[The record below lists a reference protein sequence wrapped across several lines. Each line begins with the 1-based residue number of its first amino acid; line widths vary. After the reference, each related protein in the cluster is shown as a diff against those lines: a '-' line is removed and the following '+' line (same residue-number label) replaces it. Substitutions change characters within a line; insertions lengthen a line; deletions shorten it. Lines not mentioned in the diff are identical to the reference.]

1 MAGIKLENLG
11 AYELM
16 QILHELHKLGYQ
28 KLRWMSYMAPTG
40 LALRCHIT
48 TQDHIC
54 ANREIVFTGDPDE
67 IWRTSIGAITTGEEY
82 KAIGKGI
89 HG

>member
-1 MAGIKLENLG
+1 MAESKLKNLG

-40 LALRCHIT
+40 LSLRCHIT

-54 ANREIVFTGDPDE
+54 ANREIVFAGD
-67 IWRTSIGAITTGEEY
+67 TNVAITTSDNTRPIFFMDNLIY
-82 KAIGKGI
+82 A
-89 HG
+89 H

>member
-48 TQDHIC
+48 RKIISVQTEKLFLLVI
-54 ANREIVFTGDPDE
+54 PMKY
-67 IWRTSIGAITTGEEY
+67 GAPLSERLLQAKI
-82 KAIGKGI
+82 
-89 HG
+89 